1 MSGGRIA
8 LVCEIDT
15 VFRHLNSPWT
25 FPHRKKVPLW
35 PARPE
40 GTSVVRLTTGRRRD
54 AISRGYAAK
63 KSGLDVRQGPGTRLE
78 PQDRSGGGS
87 VHVYSHQSLS
97 LLARRRQPL
106 LALAPAK
113 AQETV
118 KIGLILPMTGGQA
131 STGKQIDNAVKLYM
145 QQKGDTV
152 AGKKIEI
159 ILKDD
164 GAVPDNTKR
173 IAQELIVNDK
183 VSFIA
188 GFGVTP
194 AALAAAPLATQA
206 KVPQIVMAA
215 GTSIITERSP
225 YIVRTSFTLA
235 QSSTIIG
242 DWAAKNGIKK
252 VATLTSDYAPGND
265 ALNFF
270 KQNFTA
276 GGGEIVEEVKVPLQN
291 PDFAPFL
298 QRMKDSKPDA
308 MFVFVPAGQ
317 GGNFMK
323 QYAERGLDKTGI
335 KVIGPGDVMDDD
347 LLNGMGDAALGTVT
361 AHLYSAA
368 HPSAMNKDF
377 VAAYKKAFNQ
387 RPGFMAVGGYDG
399 IHLIYEAL
407 KKTGGK
413 TDGDALVEAMKGM
426 KWESPRGPISIDPET
441 RDIVQNIYIR
451 KVEKVDGELY
461 NVEFATFEAVK
472 DSGKTKK

>member
-1 MSGGRIA
+1 MVIRTEMSGLGAAACIA
-8 LVCEIDT
+8 
-15 VFRHLNSPWT
+15 
-25 FPHRKKVPLW
+25 
-35 PARPE
+35 
-40 GTSVVRLTTGRRRD
+40 VVGAFAFTP
-54 AISRGYAAK
+54 
-63 KSGLDVRQGPGTRLE
+63 VQ
-78 PQDRSGGGS
+78 
-87 VHVYSHQSLS
+87 
-97 LLARRRQPL
+97 
-106 LALAPAK
+106 
-113 AQETV
+113 AQEVV

-145 QQKGDTV
+145 QQRGNTV

-164 GAVPDNTKR
+164 AAVPDNTKR
-173 IAQELIVNDK
+173 LAQELIVNDK

-194 AALAAAPLATQA
+194 AALAAAPLATEA

-252 VATLTSDYAPGND
+252 VATLTSDFAPGND
-265 ALNFF
+265 ALTFF

-276 GGGEIVEEVKVPLQN
+276 GGGEIVEEVKVPLAN

-317 GGNFMK
+317 GGSFMK
-323 QYAERGLDKTGI
+323 QYAERGLDKAGI

-347 LLNGMGDAALGTVT
+347 LLAGMGDAALGTVT

-413 TDGDALVEAMKGM
+413 TDGDALVAAMKGM

-472 DSGKTKK
+472 DAGKTKK

>member
-1 MSGGRIA
+1 MAFKLKSIIQIA
-8 LVCEIDT
+8 
-15 VFRHLNSPWT
+15 
-25 FPHRKKVPLW
+25 
-35 PARPE
+35 A
-40 GTSVVRLTTGRRRD
+40 G
-54 AISRGYAAK
+54 A
-63 KSGLDVRQGPGTRLE
+63 
-78 PQDRSGGGS
+78 
-87 VHVYSHQSLS
+87 
-97 LLARRRQPL
+97 
-106 LALAPAK
+106 ALAASVSGQAL

-118 KIGLILPMTGGQA
+118 KIGLIVPLTGGQA
-131 STGKQIDNAVKLYM
+131 STGKQIDNAIKLYM
-145 QQKGDTV
+145 QQNGDTV
-152 AGKKIEI
+152 AGKKIEVI
-159 ILKDD
+159 VKDD
-164 GAVPDNTKR
+164 GAVPDNSKR
-173 IAQELIVNDK
+173 LAQELIVNDK
-183 VSFIA
+183 VSFLA

-194 AALAAAPLATQA
+194 AALAVAPLATQG
-206 KVPQIVMAA
+206 KVPQVIMAA

-235 QSSTIIG
+235 QSSEIIA

-252 VATLTSDYAPGND
+252 VAALVSDYAPGAD

-270 KQNFTA
+270 KPKFTA
-276 GGGEIVEEVKVPLQN
+276 GGGEVIEEVKVPLAN

-298 QRMKDSKPDA
+298 QRMKDAKPDA
-308 MFVFVPAGQ
+308 IYVFVPAGQ
-317 GGNFMK
+317 GGTFMK
-323 QYAERGLDKTGI
+323 QYTERGLGGI

-347 LLNGMGDAALGTVT
+347 LLNNMGDAALGAVT

-368 HPSAMNKDF
+368 HPSQKNKDF

-413 TDGDALVEAMKGM
+413 TDGDALIAAMKGLA
-426 KWESPRGPISIDPET
+426 WESPRGPISIDPET

-451 KVEKVDGELY
+451 EVKKVDGELY